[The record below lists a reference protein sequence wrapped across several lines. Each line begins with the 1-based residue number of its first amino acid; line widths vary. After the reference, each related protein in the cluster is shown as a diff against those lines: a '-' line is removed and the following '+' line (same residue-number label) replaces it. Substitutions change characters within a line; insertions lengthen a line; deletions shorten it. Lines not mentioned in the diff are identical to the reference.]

1 MAQHSNGGED
11 VSGNKKARPVG
22 SATEQAQMGVDCGSH
37 IPKID
42 CIITNPPCRAG
53 VVDLLSHGAANAICM
68 ADLVKLAGRDNRTIR
83 AEIHK
88 ERRRGVP
95 IVSENSD
102 GVRGYYIAETSD
114 ELRRF
119 ARSMTHRAGEILAV
133 ARAAEKTLDDFEGQ
147 ASLDGWHDGR

>member
-1 MAQHSNGGED
+1 MNERKKTRSTASTAEQVENGNDFTGQGSRSNCI
-11 VSGNKKARPVG
+11 
-22 SATEQAQMGVDCGSH
+22 TERQ
-37 IPKID
+37 
-42 CIITNPPCRAG
+42 PCRVPR
-53 VVDLLSHGAANAICM
+53 VVDLLSYGAANAICM
-68 ADLVKLAGRDNRTIR
+68 ADLVKLTGRDNRTIR

-147 ASLDGWHDGR
+147 ESIDGWHEGG